1 MQIFTIGYEGAT
13 QAELIDRLREAGVT
27 LLADVR
33 AVPLS
38 RRPGFSKNILA
49 NGLREAG
56 IDYVG
61 LKALGT
67 PPDGRT
73 AARRHDLEA
82 LRRIYAGQ
90 LELPEA
96 LAQAAQLRAI
106 AAERPTALLCFE
118 REPGCCHRSLLV
130 EAVLPEA
137 EAVHLSPDHGP
148 SLSCRQEQDGER
160 RNARPDRDGER
171 LLRGMRAQP

>member
-1 MQIFTIGYEGAT
+1 MRIFTIGYEGAT
-13 QAELIDRLREAGVT
+13 QAELIARLKVAGVE

-49 NGLREAG
+49 AGLREAG

-67 PPDGRT
+67 PPEGRD
-73 AARRHDLEA
+73 AARKHDLDK
-82 LRRIYAGQ
+82 LRRIYTGQ
-90 LELPEA
+90 LALPEA
-96 LAQAAQLRAI
+96 MVQAAQLLDMAR
-106 AAERPTALLCFE
+106 ERPTALLCFE

-130 EAVLPEA
+130 EAAMPET
-137 EAVHLSPDHGP
+137 EVVDLFV
-148 SLSCRQEQDGER
+148 
-160 RNARPDRDGER
+160 
-171 LLRGMRAQP
+171 